1 MGEGQI
7 DLEESERKWLEE
19 LASAWSV
26 GLRFREDLGAD
37 MFARITISSD
47 EAAWVEM
54 LQRFDPED
62 YYRQWGNRDIKL
74 AELFRFLL
82 LHEIAHREL
91 GHEKEGVP
99 RDVRNSDDWKE
110 TVKKRE
116 SETDRWAKERL
127 RNPWPREGPRGNCL
141 IGCSG
146 WSYDSWKGKYY
157 PTGLKSREWLPHYAR
172 DFPTVEINMSFYRLP
187 SEKILRSWAKRVPP
201 RFVFAAKGSRRVTH
215 HRRLE
220 NCEAEVGR
228 FLERTALLPQL
239 GCILWQLPPSL
250 AFDPD
255 LLDRFCGLLP
265 AHRRNAIEFRHASWW
280 QSLDETVN
288 VLSRHRVAF
297 VGVSRKGLPPDV
309 PMTAEFSYFRFHGLG
324 DSPYQWNYSER
335 ELEPW
340 ADRIGSLLEKGVDV
354 YACFNNDADARSVQN
369 ARDLAEMVS
378 QRQGRGGR

>member
-1 MGEGQI
+1 MGVEQI
-7 DLEESERKWLEE
+7 VLEESERAWLEE
-19 LASAWSV
+19 LAAAWSV

-47 EAAWVEM
+47 GNAWVEM

-62 YYRQWGNRDIKL
+62 YYRQWGNRDIMP

-99 RDVRNSDDWKE
+99 RDVRNNDDWKE

-116 SETDRWAKERL
+116 SKTDRWAKERL
-127 RNPWPREGPRGNCL
+127 RNPWPREGPRGKCL

-146 WSYDSWKGKYY
+146 WSYDSWKGTYY
-157 PTGLKSREWLPHYAR
+157 PTGLKSREWLPYYAR

-187 SEKILRSWAKRVPP
+187 SERILRSWAKRVPS
-201 RFVFAAKGSRRVTH
+201 RFVFAAKGSRRITH
-215 HRRLE
+215 HRHLE

-250 AFDPD
+250 AFDSA
-255 LLDRFCGLLP
+255 LLEDFCSFLP
-265 AHRRNAIEFRHASWW
+265 VHRRNAVEFRHPSWW
-280 QSLDETVN
+280 NSLDETAQI
-288 VLSRHRVAF
+288 LSRHRVAF
-297 VGVSRKGLPPDV
+297 VGVSRRGLPAEAPV
-309 PMTAEFSYFRFHGLG
+309 TAEFSYFRFHGLG
-324 DSPYQWNYSER
+324 DSPYQWDYSKE
-335 ELEPW
+335 ELTGW
-340 ADRIGSLLEKGVDV
+340 AEHIKNLLERGVDA
-354 YACFNNDADARSVQN
+354 YTYFNNDADARAVKN
-369 ARDLAEMVS
+369 ARDLAGMIF
-378 QRQGRGGR
+378 QGESRRDR